1 MTSIHAYDPASG
13 AVPPE
18 PPPMTIANLAVGV
31 VDMMSDA
38 DHLPQPCLIS
48 IHDGSQ
54 SVDLLFASVKASVR
68 ALTRWA
74 LRFGAVLI
82 SEPHQGEHGQET
94 WYRVRFDYY
103 GIAVNAF
110 AHIPA
115 EPAAT

>member
-1 MTSIHAYDPASG
+1 MTSIRAYDPASG

-18 PPPMTIANLAVGV
+18 LPPMSIANMAVGL
-31 VDMMSDA
+31 VDMLSEA
-38 DHLPQPCLIS
+38 DNLPQPCLIS

-54 SVDLLFASVKASVR
+54 SVDLLFASVKASVK

-74 LRFGAVLI
+74 LRFGAVLT
-82 SEPHQGEHGQET
+82 SEPHEGEHGPET
-94 WYRVRFDYY
+94 WCRVRFDYN

-115 EPAAT
+115 GPAAT